1 MHSIQ
6 LYYNASV
13 VWIIFIL
20 DLLWYGDIGSNPES
34 QHMKHNWYYLNNIVN
49 FYSCLSIIL
58 VYVNWE
64 LLMWKHGNKYFV
76 EFQKLFVDIRRAIE
90 PKDLKESSVEDVAL
104 SKSHKFKML
113 FNNRLAY
120 WLLSN
125 NPSIDHNLRPKECE
139 NPTLRRLYFWLNAEE
154 EVFVESFHKSMLKE
168 FIR

>member
-1 MHSIQ
+1 M
-6 LYYNASV
+6 
-13 VWIIFIL
+13 
-20 DLLWYGDIGSNPES
+20 
-34 QHMKHNWYYLNNIVN
+34 
-49 FYSCLSIIL
+49 
-58 VYVNWE
+58 
-64 LLMWKHGNKYFV
+64 
-76 EFQKLFVDIRRAIE
+76 DIRRAIE